1 MMISQSA
8 ASAAQTLQL
17 KTPTGFLEG
26 TLLHPAGA
34 TKVALIIAGSGPT
47 DRDGNS
53 AMLPGKNDSLKL
65 LAEGL
70 AEAGIAS
77 LRYDKRGIGA
87 SANSAPESDMRFETL
102 IEDAVNWLQY
112 LQTGERFAHCSVIGH
127 SEGSLIGMVAAQH
140 AVADA
145 FVSLEG
151 AGRTA
156 QATMMTQLSS
166 QLPAPQLAAV
176 QTAVDQLAAGRKVD
190 PLPETITQMPA
201 LANMFRPGIQPYLIS
216 WFKFDPTTVLTH
228 LLMPILIVQGT
239 TDLQVSVSDAY
250 RLAEANAEAKL
261 TIIKGMNHVLKSVPA
276 DREPN
281 LAAYTNPDLPLADGL
296 VTAVTN
302 FLNVAENDPISSP
315 KGA

>member
-1 MMISQSA
+1 MTITQSA
-8 ASAAQTLQL
+8 TNIAQTLQL
-17 KTPTGFLEG
+17 KTPTGLLEG

-53 AMLPGKNDSLKL
+53 AMLPGKNNSLKL
-65 LAEGL
+65 LAKGL

-87 SANSAPESDMRFETL
+87 SVSSAPESDMRFETL
-102 IEDAVNWLQY
+102 IEDAVRWLQH

-127 SEGSLIGMVAAQH
+127 SEGSLIGMVTAQH

-151 AGRTA
+151 AGRAA
-156 QATMMTQLSS
+156 QAIMITQLSA

-176 QTAVDQLAAGRKVD
+176 QTIVAQLAAGRKVD
-190 PLPETITQMPA
+190 TLPETITQIPA

-216 WFKFDPTTVLTH
+216 WFQFDPTAVLPH

-239 TDLQVSVSDAY
+239 TDLQVPVADAY
-250 RLAEANAEAKL
+250 RLANANAEAKL
-261 TIIKGMNHVLKSVPA
+261 TIIEGMNHVLKSVPT

-296 VTAVTN
+296 VTAVVS
-302 FLNVAENDPISSP
+302 FLNAAESD
-315 KGA
+315 GER

>member
-1 MMISQSA
+1 MTISQAA

-17 KTPTGFLEG
+17 KTSTGFLEG

-34 TKVALIIAGSGPT
+34 TQVALIIAGSGPT

-65 LAEGL
+65 LAEEL
-70 AEAGIAS
+70 ANAGIAS

-87 SANSAPESDMRFETL
+87 SANSAPESEMRFETL
-102 IEDAVNWLQY
+102 IEDAVSWLQY

-145 FVSLEG
+145 YVSLEG

-156 QATMMTQLSS
+156 QTTLITQLSA

-176 QTAVDQLAAGRKVD
+176 QSVIDQLSAGRKVD
-190 PLPETITQMPA
+190 PLPETITQVPA
-201 LANMFRPGIQPYLIS
+201 LASMFRSSVQPYLIS
-216 WFKFDPTTVLTH
+216 WFQFDPTAVIAH

-239 TDLQVSVSDAY
+239 TDLQVPVADAY
-250 RLAEANAEAKL
+250 RLADANAEAKL
-261 TIIKGMNHVLKSVPA
+261 AIIAGMNHVLKSVPA
-276 DREPN
+276 DWEPN

-296 VTAVTN
+296 VTAVVS
-302 FLNVAENDPISSP
+302 FLNAAES
-315 KGA
+315 